1 MTYDSRLNTNN
12 QQTFSKNLFGIGTL
26 ATDLYLEDEDVQ
38 EVSKMNDLKNGEC
51 NEKSKSEKSDIKDS
65 AIKLEESE
73 EDIKFRIESLDKE
86 FHFPYVR
93 GG

>member
-38 EVSKMNDLKNGEC
+38 EVSKMKDLKNEEC
-51 NEKSKSEKSDIKDS
+51 NEKSKSEKSK
-65 AIKLEESE
+65 
-73 EDIKFRIESLDKE
+73 
-86 FHFPYVR
+86 P
-93 GG
+93 GP

>member
-1 MTYDSRLNTNN
+1 M
-12 QQTFSKNLFGIGTL
+12 L
-26 ATDLYLEDEDVQ
+26 APDLYLEDDDGQ
-38 EVSKMNDLKNGEC
+38 EVSKKKDLKNEEC

-73 EDIKFRIESLDKE
+73 DEIEVRIESLDKE
-86 FHFPYVR
+86 FNFPYVR